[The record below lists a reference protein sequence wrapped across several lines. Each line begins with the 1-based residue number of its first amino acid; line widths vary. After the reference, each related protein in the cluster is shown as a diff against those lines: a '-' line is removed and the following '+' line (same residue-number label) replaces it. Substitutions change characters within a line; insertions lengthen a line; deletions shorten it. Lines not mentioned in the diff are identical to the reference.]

1 MTQPRDQQLVRQTR
15 MGDHEAYKELVA
27 RYQGHVYGLAY
38 SLVGNWTDAQDIA
51 QETFIRAYAN
61 IEQLKDPARFAAW
74 LRRVAFSVA
83 MNWLKAFRP
92 KLFEHLDGRVDL
104 DCLDIPD
111 FRPGP
116 PEVVEKRD
124 LAEAVLKAVESLPQK
139 YRVPLTMFHLDGLS
153 YSKVADFLDI
163 PLGTAKSL
171 IYRAKEKL
179 KPALSAYAGEEITPV
194 VQEVFNEHK
203 LPKEFAMKVLDGIDS
218 LDYCKEECTFTGS
231 VLGCMKYLNE
241 DVSPAFIKGVSGGA
255 FKLLWY
261 LKWCPS
267 NNTLFVLGTKPV
279 ERTFRALGYEYQ
291 LIRSLG
297 YGNQFDCKP
306 KNEDDEEMIRKKI
319 TESIEKGCPVI
330 VEGIIGPPECGIVAG
345 YDKGGKMLLGRSYF
359 HKSDDYYQKD
369 DWYKDCYSLIL
380 IGEKKEQPP
389 KSEILRDSLQ
399 WAVELAR
406 MKKWS
411 RIDGAK
417 YACGLAA
424 YDAWAEA
431 LKKDENFPE
440 GNLEKLTF
448 RCQVNSDVTFN
459 GLLDAR
465 KAAAK
470 FLNNMAYVDK
480 NATEDILAA
489 ATMYDEEV
497 AILNSMID
505 SIPHGWYPEE
515 ERLKMAD
522 PKLRRN
528 MAKLV
533 LEAKAKDKKAVEY
546 LEQALKIFNVI

>member
-1 MTQPRDQQLVRQTR
+1 MTQPRDQELVRQTR
-15 MGDHEAYKELVA
+15 TGDHKAYKELVA

-38 SLVGNWTDAQDIA
+38 SLVGDWTDAQDIA
-51 QETFIRAYAN
+51 QETFIRAYVN
-61 IEQLKDPARFAAW
+61 IDQLKDPSRFAGW

-92 KLFEHLDGRVDL
+92 KLFEQVDGRVDL
-104 DCLDIPD
+104 DHLDIPD

-153 YSKVADFLDI
+153 YRKVADFLDI

-179 KPALSAYAGEEITPV
+179 KPALSAYAGKDITPA

-203 LPKEFAMKVLDGIDS
+203 LPKEFTSKVLNGIDD
-218 LDYCKEECTFTGS
+218 LDYRKQECTFTGS

-241 DVSPAFIKGVSGGA
+241 NVSPAFIKGVSGGA

-267 NNTLFVLGTKPV
+267 NNTLFVLGTEPV

-291 LIRSLG
+291 FIRSLG
-297 YGNQFDCKP
+297 YGNQFDRKP
-306 KNEDDEEMIRKKI
+306 NNEDDEERIRKKI

-369 DWYKDCYSLIL
+369 DWYKDCYSLVL

-389 KSEILRDSLQ
+389 TSEILRDSLQ

-406 MKKWS
+406 MGKWS
-411 RIDGAK
+411 RIDGAE

-431 LKKDENFPE
+431 LKKDEDFPE
-440 GNLEKLTF
+440 GNLETLKF
-448 RCQVNSDVTFN
+448 RCHVHSNVTYC
-459 GLLDAR
+459 GLIDAR
-465 KAAAK
+465 KAASI
-470 FLNNMAYVDK
+470 FLKSMASV
-480 NATEDILAA
+480 NSSATEGILAA
-489 ATMYDEEV
+489 AAAYDDEIAMLGNMV
-497 AILNSMID
+497 DIAPYSCQ
-505 SIPHGWYPEE
+505 PEE
-515 ERLKMAD
+515 CLHMAD

-528 MAKLV
+528 IAKLIV
-533 LEAKAKDKKAVEY
+533 EAKSKDEIAVKHP
-546 LEQALKIFNVI
+546 EQVLKTLKS